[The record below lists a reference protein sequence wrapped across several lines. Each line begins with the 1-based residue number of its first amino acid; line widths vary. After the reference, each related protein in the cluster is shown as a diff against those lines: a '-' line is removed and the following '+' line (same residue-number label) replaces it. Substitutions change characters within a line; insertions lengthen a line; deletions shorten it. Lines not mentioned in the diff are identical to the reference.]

1 MPQPREHLP
10 HTASYLMPFAIP
22 HHQGEPS
29 LLTWAPIHYSKPP
42 STWASFS
49 LCLGPSWLFLK
60 SSWAPTLLY
69 PPKERHWSGRKGE
82 VTKGEEEELCTWF
95 CCLYCTS
102 VCGFATLFS
111 LRVFIKWFKEFRNCI
126 TTTILRI
133 FPSWRKIFS
142 DQGWGRASERF

>member
-1 MPQPREHLP
+1 MGTEIVTDLVSSEAQASSVFACSRSTSEWFKILENVYLQFWIVETTRQCCYIESQHWTLCILLMGENKRESKQCPFDASPREHLP

-42 STWASFS
+42 SIWASFS

-69 PPKERHWSGRKGE
+69 PPKERH
-82 VTKGEEEELCTWF
+82 
-95 CCLYCTS
+95 
-102 VCGFATLFS
+102 
-111 LRVFIKWFKEFRNCI
+111 
-126 TTTILRI
+126 
-133 FPSWRKIFS
+133 
-142 DQGWGRASERF
+142 